1 LYNILC
7 FCGGDKRH
15 EYSLYMKGL
24 LIETPNMDI
33 QDAITA
39 QNYLGALD
47 ALVQAFQH
55 QIVGYC
61 INMLGDP
68 QDGAEAAQD
77 VFIAAYRAMPRFR
90 GDASVRTWL
99 FAIARNQCLKA
110 IKQASRRE
118 MTRRLPTAHRDDAFS
133 SEHLWLEIEDETLW
147 EQRQAQVSHLLQ
159 HLKKR
164 ERDILLMYYYSD
176 ATYTEI
182 AARFRVS
189 ETTARRRVQQA
200 LQRLEEMISRERL

>member
-1 LYNILC
+1 
-7 FCGGDKRH
+7 
-15 EYSLYMKGL
+15 
-24 LIETPNMDI
+24 MDI

-39 QNYLGALD
+39 QNYLGASD

-147 EQRQAQVSHLLQ
+147 
-159 HLKKR
+159 KKR

-176 ATYTEI
+176 ATYAEI

>member
-1 LYNILC
+1 
-7 FCGGDKRH
+7 
-15 EYSLYMKGL
+15 MKGL
-24 LIETPNMDI
+24 LIETPNLDL
-33 QDAITA
+33 QDAIAA

-47 ALVQAFQH
+47 ALVHAFQH

-68 QDGAEAAQD
+68 QDGAEVAQN

-110 IKQASRRE
+110 MKQASRRE
-118 MTRRLPTAHRDDAFS
+118 KTRRLPTTHRDDES
-133 SEHLWLEIEDETLW
+133 SPEQLWLEIEDETLW
-147 EQRQAQVSHLLQ
+147 EQRQAQVTRLLQ

-164 ERDILLMYYYSD
+164 ERDILLMYYYSE
-176 ATYTEI
+176 ATYAEI

-189 ETTARRRVQQA
+189 ESTARRRVQQA
-200 LQRLEEMISRERL
+200 LRRLEEMISRERL